1 MSFFWISKTL
11 SVYLH
16 YQSFLDKNALL
27 HSFTLIKVS
36 LIEVSPGK
44 IPSAAVTKQ
53 SWRKTTG
60 VGFRNSSSMG
70 TTTIYRKRCG
80 MSLALWKPTCRP
92 TQGAGSFL
100 LALFLYEKIFSL
112 YWGEKNILNKKAPRC
127 TIPDHKGLGI
137 IYRTMIAVTILIT
150 FHIEHR
156 ISRNLD
162 SWYSF

>member
-36 LIEVSPGK
+36 LIEVSPRK

-53 SWRKTTG
+53 SWRKTRVWASG
-60 VGFRNSSSMG
+60 ILLCIEPI
-70 TTTIYRKRCG
+70 TIYRKRCG

-92 TQGAGSFL
+92 TQGAGSLL
-100 LALFLYEKIFSL
+100 LALFFYKKIFSL